1 VIFEF
6 DMKLFLI
13 LTLCLTVSWG
23 SVLKRQT
30 DEDTTTP
37 APVKQNAESTTSD
50 PTKLN
55 DQLTSISSSLESIA
69 NIKVNDKPT
78 TPVILNDKSTA
89 PAIPDPTKCPPKPDA
104 AEELDLERVI
114 KVLIFFRL
122 NAHQ

>member
-1 VIFEF
+1 LPDIGSCDFEF
-6 DMKLFLI
+6 KMKLFLI
-13 LTLCLTVSWG
+13 LTLCLTVSFG

-30 DEDTTTP
+30 DEGTISP
-37 APVKQNAESTTSD
+37 APVKQNDESTTSD

-55 DQLTSISSSLESIA
+55 DQSTTISSSLDSIA

-78 TPVILNDKSTA
+78 TPAKLSDKSTA

-114 KVLIFFRL
+114 KALIF
-122 NAHQ
+122 